1 MSINLSLTEAFAK
14 STQPVGYSKICQVG
28 QQEQQIPAIY
38 STLGSLISQL
48 LGKSQSQQAFATHKL
63 ASHCANWQEWHRS
76 ETRLIF
82 SSFLR
87 IHSNMK
93 LIGQKKKTRKNQV
106 SSSNKL
112 HSICSYQINCKRT
125 IWMKCSPSPMDM
137 PRSTMFKT
145 QSDPVRRDTLTSCS
159 TWMLFSVGA

>member
-82 SSFLR
+82 FLFLENTFQYEAYR
-87 IHSNMK
+87 A
-93 LIGQKKKTRKNQV
+93 KKKHEKIKYPQATN
-106 SSSNKL
+106 SIPFAHTKL
-112 HSICSYQINCKRT
+112 TVRE
-125 IWMKCSPSPMDM
+125 
-137 PRSTMFKT
+137 RSGWSVLLLLWRCHAAQCLKPNPT
-145 QSDPVRRDTLTSCS
+145 QYEETLWPHVQHEC
-159 TWMLFSVGA
+159 FFQ